1 VLRAAA
7 ETRRRRGEARR
18 GRTTALPRLREK
30 HPQVQLVEALVMPLQ
45 RGGVRSHTR
54 SEPAIGNPA
63 SPRRHRL
70 SRPCPC
76 RSSLFLFAPP
86 VTPQASLV
94 IPGHAEPVERAVVL
108 LLAPLFGHEKRFRGS
123 RDENDSCSTLQA
135 PLKPRKDGKFV
146 LFPSCLRRQGPDAKA
161 EETRAKVS
169 LYADHSDTPR
179 GQGPDTPGPSCS

>member
-1 VLRAAA
+1 
-7 ETRRRRGEARR
+7 
-18 GRTTALPRLREK
+18 
-30 HPQVQLVEALVMPLQ
+30 MPLQ

-108 LLAPLFGHEKRFRGS
+108 LLAPLFGHEKLVSPATKLIFYHFVAGS
-123 RDENDSCSTLQA
+123 VEAQERWERTNPEL
-135 PLKPRKDGKFV
+135 P
-146 LFPSCLRRQGPDAKA
+146 PSK
-161 EETRAKVS
+161 
-169 LYADHSDTPR
+169 
-179 GQGPDTPGPSCS
+179 